1 VRTLVG
7 HTEIVT
13 SLAVGLDGK
22 VYSGSWDRTIRV
34 WSPDDGA
41 LLQTLE
47 GHEEKC
53 TVLALVVGLDGNV
66 FSRSHICTV
75 LVWSGDTG
83 ALLHTLTVHARIDSL
98 AVSANGRLYGGLAD
112 GSILCWS

>member
-1 VRTLVG
+1 
-7 HTEIVT
+7 
-13 SLAVGLDGK
+13 
-22 VYSGSWDRTIRV
+22 V

-66 FSRSHICTV
+66 FSGSHDCTV

-83 ALLHTLTVHARIDSL
+83 ALLHTLKVPFPFHVYSL
-98 AVSANGRLYGGLAD
+98 TVSANGRLYAGLAD